1 MVVFT
6 SGKNQEANQKVA
18 DQELC
23 FASKTLAQT
32 IGQTELKTTALPDE
46 VIIRFPGWDNKPQL
60 WMTIDNKIWGQLHDQ
75 EAPVRLEI
83 EVSYSAII

>member
-1 MVVFT
+1 MGSSPITPTTPHNTISRHFYLWLQT
-6 SGKNQEANQKVA
+6 KRS
-18 DQELC
+18 
-23 FASKTLAQT
+23 QT